1 MTTLIRISKLIC
13 IAALLLW
20 IVPSMLLVAIEP
32 GDVGVRQSSLSG
44 VGGEDLRPGWHW
56 RIPGVHKVIVLPS
69 TYEFLDYTSDD
80 AGPETSLQIRT
91 KDNNIVQLDMT
102 VPVRIL
108 DGRANDLVRNGNH
121 ARDADGRY
129 RFQRLAE
136 ETTVSVLRE
145 HLAELDSVGFYA
157 TDQRLAVAEVTLAVL
172 NKSLAELHLEAESVL
187 IRAVRFRDVYESQL
201 QQIQLNE
208 QNKLLDQSRQRV
220 AAQQQQLDNFQ
231 QGTNAQAAAREQE
244 WIKRQADLERAY
256 QVGFIDVEDST
267 VPGAVRRKLGSLDD
281 AARLE
286 LRTAAAQVFD
296 IASPEQVSEEYLLGI
311 KNIEAET
318 REYSQRV
325 SVEAKA
331 IAARLSAEGEARV
344 ARVRGEFEAKLNA
357 LLNSPAGGAYVAW
370 KSAEYVKFDKTL
382 TFSSKDGIP
391 SVLQLRRFAQ
401 QFMGGR

>member
-1 MTTLIRISKLIC
+1 MTALIYVSKLIC
-13 IAALLLW
+13 ITVLLLW
-20 IVPSMLLVAIEP
+20 IVPSMFLVTIEP
-32 GDVGVRQSSLSG
+32 GDTGVRQSSLSG
-44 VGGEDLRPGWHW
+44 VGDEDLGPGWHW

-69 TYEFLDYTSDD
+69 TYEFLDYTSDE
-80 AGPETSLQIRT
+80 AGPQTSLQIRT
-91 KDNNIVQLDMT
+91 KDNNVVQLDVT

-108 DGRANDLVRNGNH
+108 GGRANDLVRSGNH
-121 ARDADGRY
+121 VRDADGRY

-157 TDQRLAVAEVTLAVL
+157 TDKRLAVTEATLAVL
-172 NKSLAELHLEAESVL
+172 NTSLTELHLEAESVL

-220 AAQQQQLDNFQ
+220 AAQQQELDNYQ

-244 WIKRQADLERAY
+244 WLKRQADLERAY
-256 QVGFIDVEDST
+256 QVGFIDVDDSN
-267 VPGAVRRKLGSLDD
+267 VPGATRRKLEALADE
-281 AARLE
+281 ARLE
-286 LRTAAAQVFD
+286 LRAAAAQVFD
-296 IASPEQVSEEYLLGI
+296 IASPEQVGDEYLLGI

-325 SVEAKA
+325 TVEANA
-331 IAARLSAEGEARV
+331 IAARLAAEGDARV
-344 ARVRGEFEAKLNA
+344 ARVRGEFEARLNA
-357 LLNSPAGGAYVAW
+357 LLNSPAGSAYVAW
-370 KSAEYVKFDKTL
+370 KSAEYVNFDKTL
-382 TFSSKDGIP
+382 TFSSKEGIP

-401 QFMGGR
+401 QFMGR